1 MGAPTRTHPHP
12 RGEIPPLIP
21 CGKALLPPRGHDYIG
36 PVMSE
41 SSTRAET
48 AAALLERSLSRGRL
62 AHAYLFLGDDIDVL
76 EDAAGRLAQT
86 LNCAQPLRRGETGI
100 PLEPCGT
107 CNPCQRITHR
117 NHPDVSWV
125 RPEMKSRV
133 ISVDQVRS
141 VIDRVNLR
149 SSESAYKVAVFSS
162 ADRMNTF
169 AANAFLKTL
178 EEPPAGSVLIL
189 LSTEAD
195 RIPDT
200 LLSRCQR
207 LSFASGTVKVD
218 ETVATWVGQF
228 ASLAEPASPPLS
240 GRYQLLGSLLTSL
253 GSMKESIEEQL
264 TAVSPLTRHADAEA
278 NQRERWEEELTAAIE
293 AEYRRRRSQYAAG
306 LAAWLRDVWMQTLGG
321 PVDLAFLPQL
331 APATSRVASRLTPA
345 EARANLDS
353 WETTQRLLHTNA
365 QEALVFEVGLLNL
378 KL

>member
-1 MGAPTRTHPHP
+1 
-12 RGEIPPLIP
+12 
-21 CGKALLPPRGHDYIG
+21 
-36 PVMSE
+36 MSE

-62 AHAYLFLGDDIDVL
+62 AHGYLFLGDDIDVL
-76 EDAAGRLAQT
+76 EDAALRLAQT

-100 PLEPCGT
+100 PLEACGI
-107 CNPCQRITHR
+107 CNPCQRILHR

-133 ISVDQVRS
+133 ISVDQIRA

-207 LSFASGTVKVD
+207 LSFASGTVRVD
-218 ETVATWVGQF
+218 ETVAAWVGQF
-228 ASLAEPASPPLS
+228 ATLAEPASPPLA
-240 GRYQLLGSLLTSL
+240 GRYQLLGTLLNSLSGVRDT
-253 GSMKESIEEQL
+253 IEEQL
-264 TAVSPLTRHADAEA
+264 TAASPLSRHVDAEA
-278 NQRERWEEELTAAIE
+278 NQRERWEEELAASIE
-293 AEYRRRRSQYAAG
+293 AEYRRRRSQFAAG

-321 PVDLAFLPQL
+321 PIELSFLPGL
-331 APATSRVASRLTPA
+331 AGPTQRVAVRLTPV
-345 EARANLDS
+345 EARSNLDA
-353 WETTQRLLHTNA
+353 WEGTQRLLHTNA

>member
-1 MGAPTRTHPHP
+1 MSHV
-12 RGEIPPLIP
+12 
-21 CGKALLPPRGHDYIG
+21 GKALLLPRVRVYMGSD
-36 PVMSE
+36 MSE
-41 SSTRAET
+41 TSHRAET
-48 AAALLERSLSRGRL
+48 AATLLERSLSRGRL

-76 EDAAGRLAQT
+76 EDAAARLAQT
-86 LNCAQPLRRGETGI
+86 LNCTQPPRRGETGI
-100 PLEPCGT
+100 PLEPCGS

-133 ISVDQVRS
+133 ISVDQVRG

-149 SSESAYKVAVFSS
+149 SSESAHKVAVFSS

-207 LSFASGTVKVD
+207 LSFASGVVRVD
-218 ETVATWVGQF
+218 PTVAEWVGQF

-253 GSMKESIEEQL
+253 AGARDTIEEQL
-264 TAVSPLTRHADAEA
+264 TAASPLSRHTDAEA
-278 NQRERWEEELTAAIE
+278 SQRERWEEELTAAVE

-321 PVDLAFLPQL
+321 PAEVAFLPAL
-331 APATSRVASRLTPA
+331 APATQRVASRLSSQD
-345 EARANLDS
+345 ARANLDA
-353 WETTQRLLHTNA
+353 WESTQRLLHTNA
-365 QEALVFEVGLLNL
+365 QEALVLEVGLLNL